1 MVTDEG
7 FLWDDRYLVGHHG
20 VDDAHREFAALVDAM
35 LVADDA
41 SAAPAMAAIARH
53 IESHFALED
62 RLMERY
68 AFPAR
73 QCHADEHARVRAS
86 VKEVEALVAAGRT
99 ELCRD
104 LGEALADWFP
114 GHSDYMDSAL
124 AIWVAKKTTN
134 GAPVVL
140 RRARQA
146 PRPTPT
152 LMLNA

>member
-1 MVTDEG
+1 MITNTD
-7 FLWDDRYLVGHHG
+7 FVWDDRYLVGHHG

-35 LVADDA
+35 IGADDA
-41 SAAPAMAAIARH
+41 SAAPALAAMARH
-53 IESHFALED
+53 VESHFALEE

-73 QCHADEHARVRAS
+73 ECHADEHARVRAS
-86 VKEVEALVAAGRT
+86 VKEVEALVAQGRAD
-99 ELCRD
+99 LCRD

-140 RRARQA
+140 RRTRQA
-146 PRPTPT
+146 PRPALTINP
-152 LMLNA
+152 